1 MLSNTLLTISNQLRS
16 HFNMGYSTD
25 KMLPVES
32 TPGGQSN
39 LVSVEYTCIR
49 ILQPRPIMPKFTLFQ
64 IKIKVLVLSLQSLL
78 RCVSESMERATSNLT
93 GIKFTIVHYS
103 DILCNTYAT

>member
-1 MLSNTLLTISNQLRS
+1 MVKTNSNQLRS

-32 TPGGQSN
+32 TPLGQSN

-49 ILQPRPIMPKFTLFQ
+49 YT
-64 IKIKVLVLSLQSLL
+64 KVRIIEVVGL
-78 RCVSESMERATSNLT
+78 
-93 GIKFTIVHYS
+93 
-103 DILCNTYAT
+103 